1 MSHTDTELENEQL
14 VRRLLTGVWN
24 DRDLAVLDEVLT
36 EDVVV
41 TNPTFDV
48 ELHGIEQFRQ
58 TLEMGLA
65 AFEDSAVTVNRLVTD
80 GSLVVAHYT
89 FRGTHVGPFLGF
101 EPSSE
106 RVEYENVSFVTCE
119 DGRITDY
126 WALSDGLGFM
136 RQTGALTQ
144 PGQ

>member
-1 MSHTDTELENEQL
+1 MTNTTTEAANERL

-24 DRDLAVLDEVLT
+24 DRDLAVLDEVLI

-41 TNPTFDV
+41 TNPTFGV
-48 ELHGIEQFRQ
+48 ELHGVEQFRE

-65 AFEDSAVTVNRLVTD
+65 AFEDSEVTVNRLVTD

-101 EPSSE
+101 EPSGE
-106 RVEYENVSFVTCE
+106 RVEYENVSFVTCD

-136 RQTGALTQ
+136 RQTGAL
-144 PGQ
+144 PDPVR